1 MGTLVKWNKPVAP
14 VFSRV
19 FDDFFINDYPA
30 ETGNKFRLPS
40 VNIKEDESAFGIEV
54 AAPGLKKD
62 LFNINVDED
71 VMTISYEA
79 VESEEE
85 KTDNYTRREFS
96 QTSFLRRFTLPESV
110 DTSKIDAKYTDG
122 ILHIT
127 LPKKEEAKPKPAID
141 IKIK

>member
-14 VFSRV
+14 TFSRF

-30 ETGNKFRLPS
+30 ENGNKFRLPA
-40 VNIKEDESAFGIEV
+40 VNIKEDENAYGIEV
-54 AAPGLKKD
+54 SAPGLKKD
-62 LFNINVDED
+62 QFNINIDED
-71 VMTISYEA
+71 VMTISYEV

-85 KTDNYTRREFS
+85 KADNYTRKEFTQS
-96 QTSFLRRFTLPESV
+96 SFMRRFTLPESV
-110 DTSKIDAKYTDG
+110 DTSKVDAKYTDG

>member
-14 VFSRV
+14 VFSR
-19 FDDFFINDYPA
+19 FLDDFFINDYPS
-30 ETGNKFRLPS
+30 EGRNKFGLPS
-40 VNIKEDESAFGIEV
+40 VNIKEDENAFGIEV

-62 LFNINVDED
+62 LFNITIDED
-71 VMTISYEA
+71 VMTISYEE
-79 VESEEE
+79 VKSEEE
-85 KTDNYTRREFS
+85 KEDNYTRREFFQS
-96 QTSFLRRFTLPESV
+96 SFLRRFTLPEAV
-110 DTSKIDAKYTDG
+110 DSSKVDAQYTDG